1 MLSYAFSSWRE
12 SGEAIPSFAR
22 ERVMTLDCA
31 WPYRQA
37 PGSPRPGNLIRV
49 LVFSLLFI
57 IVAPQPGTATE
68 SSLRVMTYNICG
80 VCVWDHVPLAVMR
93 PHHPDLV
100 LLQEV
105 RNIQQVT
112 VLSQGLGLPYWRF
125 TPYARGRSGVALLSR
140 WPLGPAHKLFL
151 ENSSQGKV
159 ALAAR
164 VASPLGHFWV
174 CSAHLDNP
182 LRVRTLTS
190 LWQKVLFLWQEFFTA
205 TPRTQQAQE
214 LSTWLVGL
222 GGESMIL
229 GGDFNSM
236 PFAGADRHLRQ
247 YFSDALSI
255 NLQQYFTG
263 TYWGQLQD
271 PVRPRLDFLYY
282 SPSWQVVDAQVIQH
296 RASDHFP
303 VLAVLSPAL
312 KAPDPLA
319 PQHDPKVLAGSPPRR
334 L

>member
-1 MLSYAFSSWRE
+1 
-12 SGEAIPSFAR
+12 
-22 ERVMTLDCA
+22 MTLDCA
-31 WPYRQA
+31 WSQRQA
-37 PGSPRPGNLIRV
+37 TGSQRPGSLIRV
-49 LVFSLLFI
+49 LVFCLLCVL
-57 IVAPQPGTATE
+57 VAPQPGSATE
-68 SSLRVMTYNICG
+68 SSLRVMTYNVCG
-80 VCVWDHVPLAVMR
+80 MCVQDRVPLAVMR
-93 PHHPDLV
+93 PHRPDLV

-105 RNIQQVT
+105 RNTQHVT
-112 VLSQGLGLPYWRF
+112 ALSQALGLSYWSF
-125 TPYARGRSGVALLSR
+125 TPYARERGGVALLSR
-140 WPLGPAHKLFL
+140 WPLGSAHKLFL
-151 ENSSQGKV
+151 DNSPQGKV

-174 CSAHLDNP
+174 CSVHLDNP
-182 LRVRTLTS
+182 LSVHTPTS

-222 GGESMIL
+222 GGEGMIL

-247 YFSDALSI
+247 YFSDALSS

-263 TYWGQLQD
+263 TYWGRPHN
-271 PVRPRLDFLYY
+271 PVLPRLDFLYY
-282 SPSWQVVDAQVIQH
+282 SPYWQIVDAQVIQQK
-296 RASDHFP
+296 ASDHFP

-312 KAPDPLA
+312 QAPDPPA
-319 PQHDPKVLAGSPPRR
+319 PQHDPKVLTGSPPRR